1 MAISE
6 RKQREKKQRRE
17 SMIDAAEM
25 LFFKNGYDNVS
36 MKDIADEVEL
46 NRATIYLYF
55 ENKEALCFAVI
66 LRGMRILNGMIKKNL
81 KRTTAR
87 RMINALGSAYYLFF
101 QMYPQYFQV
110 YNYFQSGRFEVDDLL
125 NSKNGQQNSSIWD
138 LKEIFKIQREIFNIL
153 LDIITSLDKNT
164 ISVDMEPKLLAIII
178 LSTLDGMINPS
189 PAMKMEFN
197 ELNLNEYQNFNLI
210 FLNFVKNLLSIN

>member
-17 SMIDAAEM
+17 SMIDAAEI
-25 LFFKNGYDNVS
+25 LFFKKGYDNVS

-81 KRTTAR
+81 KRTTSR
-87 RMINALGSAYYLFF
+87 RMINALGSTYYLFF

>member
-6 RKQREKKQRRE
+6 RKQREKKHRRE

-25 LFFKNGYDNVS
+25 LFFKKGFDNVT

-66 LRGMRILNGMIKKNL
+66 LRGMRILNGMIKKNV
-81 KRTTAR
+81 KRATAR
-87 RMINALGSAYYLFF
+87 RMINAVGSTYYMFF

-110 YNYFQSGRFEVDDLL
+110 YNYFQSGRFEVVDIL
-125 NSKNGQQNSSIWD
+125 NSTNGQQNSSVWD
-138 LKEIFKIQREIFNIL
+138 LKEIFKLQREIFNIL
-153 LDIITSLDKNT
+153 LDVIKSLDENT
-164 ISVDMEPKLLAIII
+164 ISVDMEPKLLTIII
-178 LSTLDGMINPS
+178 LSTLEGMINPS
-189 PAMKMEFN
+189 PVMKMEFEN
-197 ELNLNEYQNFNLI
+197 LNLNEYQNFNVI
-210 FLNFVKNLLSIN
+210 FLNFINKLLSID

>member
-1 MAISE
+1 MAISD

-25 LFFKNGYDNVS
+25 LFFKKGYDNVS

-55 ENKEALCFAVI
+55 ENKEAICLAVI
-66 LRGMRILNGMIKKNL
+66 LRGMRILNGMIKKNV

-87 RMINALGSAYYLFF
+87 RMINAVGSTYYMFF
-101 QMYPQYFQV
+101 QMHPQYFQV
-110 YNYFQSGRFEVDDLL
+110 YNYFQSGRFEVADLL
-125 NSKNGQQNSSIWD
+125 NSTNGQHDNSVWD
-138 LKEIFKIQREIFNIL
+138 LKEIFKLQREIFNIL
-153 LDIITSLDKNT
+153 LDVINNLDKDT
-164 ISVDMEPKLLAIII
+164 ISVDMEPKLLTIII

-189 PAMKMEFN
+189 PVMKMEFN
-197 ELNLNEYQNFNLI
+197 ELNLNEYQNFNVI
-210 FLNFVKNLLSIN
+210 FLNFVNKLLSID